1 MERNFLFLSY
11 VYNALRTSRPNCLCV
26 YNNNIPHQSPN
37 TVEMRPSPS
46 IIVRRGVKQKKKKS
60 RANRIKTRN
69 CRLPFLYIEKCRY
82 NPKNLYIYLKL
93 RANPA
98 SCCCLLR
105 AHTHTRDS
113 WPGPSP
119 GGLFLISLFFLSF
132 FLIFLRLRSSR
143 SEHTHNTRSEGRRY
157 RRWEGGALHRQ
168 RGYRGARLEG
178 GRRRRRRTKGISHK
192 LAYDLSPARQEEKRL

>member
-46 IIVRRGVKQKKKKS
+46 IIVRRGVKQKKKS

-105 AHTHTRDS
+105 AHTHTHTRQLA
-113 WPGPSP
+113 GPITRGTLP
-119 GGLFLISLFFLSF
+119 HLPILSF
-132 FLIFLRLRSSR
+132 FLSYIFTSSQQQKR
-143 SEHTHNTRSEGRRY
+143 AHT
-157 RRWEGGALHRQ
+157 
-168 RGYRGARLEG
+168 
-178 GRRRRRRTKGISHK
+178 
-192 LAYDLSPARQEEKRL
+192 